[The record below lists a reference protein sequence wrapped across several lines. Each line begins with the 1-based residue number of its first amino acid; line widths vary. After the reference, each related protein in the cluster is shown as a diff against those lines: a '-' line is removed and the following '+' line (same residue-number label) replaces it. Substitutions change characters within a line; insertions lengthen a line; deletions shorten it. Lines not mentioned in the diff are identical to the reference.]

1 MQERDEN
8 RDPEFAFSAQPWRR
22 LLITLLQHGH
32 VTFLPVVA
40 GSMEFAA
47 EVRRAILAARPE
59 TVAVPLWRDLQAEI
73 LGAVARL
80 PELSAIAW
88 SWSDPASDDED
99 GDSYWIVEP
108 GDPYVEAI
116 RTARETGAEVLFL
129 LESVMDGSN
138 GLNLFAAAPLP
149 DSYAVSRLGAGTYVE
164 LALSA
169 PGTPA
174 PRDGVILQMASA
186 LQGSD
191 PTRATLAVVA
201 LQSVTSLIKCLDV
214 PAGESELE
222 LPSASMLDASVVNL
236 HPDCL
241 AEVCNLPPF
250 YAERYEYWR
259 TQVETSPPDRLSL
272 QRELLRES
280 ELNYQIQTNEQLT
293 NWQRRQLARFSR
305 KLALSAQMLLPDLFD
320 LLTAARGVADDNF
333 AWEVWHAAGQWPW
346 QLAESELETRTLTS
360 EDLSPNTRR
369 MRLHRMP
376 MREKRMRRPRG
387 LKDRPKERYPGEW
400 AERVDG
406 DAICSYPPEDLVI
419 EDYGR
424 MLRQKARSMLTDDRT
439 HVEPFRTSLLDGID
453 VRETIRN
460 WHRREIW
467 VRRSERLAGD
477 IGAVVVVFDEDPGDR
492 YGYCTTWLGEHQNES
507 DMAFYSTFPFDHM
520 IGPGIGRAEYG
531 GFLMVL
537 PSRRMYDVWS
547 DPDYDMAESKSERL
561 LLAGLDYSLERH
573 VLYVASKPPRSIF
586 RNTAARLGRSIIYL
600 PIGQL
605 SPSKLKKIRVV
616 HVLDGYQHRRDAKE
630 YLW

>member
-1 MQERDEN
+1 MSTR
-8 RDPEFAFSAQPWRR
+8 
-22 LLITLLQHGH
+22 LQHGH
-32 VTFLPVVA
+32 VTFLPVVT
-40 GSMEFAA
+40 GSMEFAV
-47 EVRRAILAARPE
+47 EVRRTILATRPE
-59 TVAVPLWRDLQAEI
+59 VVAVPLWRSLQSEI

-80 PELSAIAW
+80 PELSAVAW
-88 SWSDPASDDED
+88 SWSVPSA
-99 GDSYWIVEP
+99 GDAEAGDNYWIVEP
-108 GDPYVEAI
+108 GDPYIEAV
-116 RTARETGAEVLFL
+116 RTALDTGAEVLFL
-129 LESVMDGSN
+129 LDGATGGADWP
-138 GLNLFAAAPLP
+138 GLLAETPLP
-149 DSYAVSRLGAGTYVE
+149 DTYASSRLGLKTYVD
-164 LALSA
+164 LALSSPELRIA
-169 PGTPA
+169 PDSSTS
-174 PRDGVILQMASA
+174 RMAMT

-191 PTRATLAVVA
+191 PARPTLAVVA
-201 LQSVTSLIKCLDV
+201 LQSLPSLMKSMDV
-214 PAGESELE
+214 PADEPEGPEGEVPPGSALE
-222 LPSASMLDASVVNL
+222 STVVNL

-241 AEVCNLPPF
+241 AEVCGLPPF
-250 YAERYEYWR
+250 YAERYEHWR
-259 TQVETSPPDRLSL
+259 TQVDNQPPDRLSL

-280 ELNYQIQTNEQLT
+280 ELNYRIQTGEQLT
-293 NWQRRQLARFSR
+293 SWQRRQLARFSR

-346 QLAESELETRTLTS
+346 QLEETELETRTLTS

-376 MREKRMRRPRG
+376 LREKRMRRPRG

-400 AERVDG
+400 ARQIDG
-406 DAICSYPPEDLVI
+406 DAICSYPPEDLVV

-424 MLRQKARSMLTDDRT
+424 MLRQKARSMLSEDRT
-439 HVEPFRTSLLDGID
+439 HVEPFKTSLLDGID

-460 WHRREIW
+460 WHRGEIW

-477 IGAVVVVFDEDPGDR
+477 VGAVIVVFDEDPEDR
-492 YGYCTTWLGEHQNES
+492 CTYLTTWLGEHQNES
-507 DMAFYSTFPFDHM
+507 DMAFYSTPPFDHM

-537 PSRRMYDVWS
+537 PSRRMFDVWN

-573 VLYVASKPPRSIF
+573 VLYVASKPPRSVF
-586 RNTAARLGRSIIYL
+586 RNAAARLGRNIVYL

-605 SPSKLKKIRVV
+605 SPAKLKKIRVV
-616 HVLDGYQHRRDAKE
+616 HVLDGYQRRRTAKE

>member
-1 MQERDEN
+1 
-8 RDPEFAFSAQPWRR
+8 
-22 LLITLLQHGH
+22 
-32 VTFLPVVA
+32 
-40 GSMEFAA
+40 
-47 EVRRAILAARPE
+47 
-59 TVAVPLWRDLQAEI
+59 
-73 LGAVARL
+73 
-80 PELSAIAW
+80 LSAVAW
-88 SWSDPASDDED
+88 SWSDPASPDED
-99 GDSYWIVEP
+99 ADSYWIVEP

-129 LESVMDGSN
+129 LESVTDVAN
-138 GLNLFAAAPLP
+138 GLNLFAAAPMP
-149 DSYAVSRLGAGTYVE
+149 DSYAVSRLGAETYVN

-169 PGTPA
+169 PETPV
-174 PRDGVILQMASA
+174 PPDGVILQMASA

-201 LQSVTSLIKCLDV
+201 LQSVPSLMRCLDV
-214 PAGESELE
+214 PAGDPEQDLS
-222 LPSASMLDASVVNL
+222 PVSMLEATVVNL

-250 YAERYEYWR
+250 CAERYERWR
-259 TQVETSPPDRLSL
+259 TQAETPPPDRLSL
-272 QRELLRES
+272 QRELLREA

-293 NWQRRQLARFSR
+293 TWQRRQLARFSR

-333 AWEVWHAAGQWPW
+333 TWEVWHAAGQWPW

-376 MREKRMRRPRG
+376 IREKRMRRPRG

-400 AERVDG
+400 AQHVDG

-424 MLRQKARSMLTDDRT
+424 MLRQKARSMLSDDRT

-453 VRETIRN
+453 VHETIRN
-460 WHRREIW
+460 WHRGEIW

-477 IGAVVVVFDEDPGDR
+477 VGAVVVVFDEDPGDR

-537 PSRRMYDVWS
+537 PSRRMFDVWS

-605 SPSKLKKIRVV
+605 SPVKLKKIRVV
-616 HVLDGYQHRRDAKE
+616 HVLDGYQRRRDAKE